1 MGIYVYRCKL
11 ILIDFYEESITCGF
25 ETAPLLTAVKNIGQC
40 IFYDP
45 AIDLKVYEGFKIVRA
60 YLYQHVLYYEILFI
74 LVMANTCAS
83 SRGYMSD
90 EHYLHSLG
98 LKY

>member
-1 MGIYVYRCKL
+1 LFFKRYVL
-11 ILIDFYEESITCGF
+11 VDLNEESTTCGF

-60 YLYQHVLYYEILFI
+60 YLY
-74 LVMANTCAS
+74 
-83 SRGYMSD
+83 
-90 EHYLHSLG
+90 
-98 LKY
+98 